1 MIKRI
6 YKSITPEI
14 FRIKL
19 RLLVLKLLSTFYY
32 GEKYYC
38 NCCGKSFRKFL
49 SKGNIKRLN
58 AECPS
63 CHSLERVRLL
73 DYYLDRELNIYKT
86 KGIKV
91 LHFAPE
97 KCLFDKFNKLDI
109 DYIDGDINANYA
121 RNIIDITNI
130 GYENNYFDLIIC
142 SHVLGHVPDEKKAI
156 SEMYR
161 VLKPG
166 GEALV
171 LTLINQNSYKTIE
184 NSDIITPADR
194 LKTYGEPDLCRLH
207 GLDFESRLS
216 QGGFNVS
223 KIDYRNNFS
232 KNEKIRFSL
241 GNGAR
246 EIIFKCE
253 KKIDI

>member
-1 MIKRI
+1 MIKSTYKRLISEKQRI
-6 YKSITPEI
+6 SI
-14 FRIKL
+14 
-19 RLLVLKLLSTFYY
+19 RLFISRLISPFYF
-32 GEKYYC
+32 GNNYYC
-38 NCCGKSFRKFL
+38 TCCNKSFRKFK
-49 SKGNIKRLN
+49 SKGNIKRAN
-58 AECPS
+58 AECPY
-63 CHSLERVRLL
+63 CQSLERVRLL
-73 DYYLDRELNIYKT
+73 DYYLDRELGSYKS

-97 KCLFDKFNKLDI
+97 KSLFDKFSKLDI
-109 DYIDGDINANYA
+109 EYIDGDINANYA

-130 GYENNYFDLIIC
+130 GYEDNYFDLIIC

-166 GEALV
+166 CEALV
-171 LTLINQNSYKTIE
+171 LTLINQNSNKTIE

-207 GLDFESRLS
+207 GLDFENRLS
-216 QGGFNVS
+216 QGGFNVT

-232 KNEKIRFSL
+232 TNEKNRFSL
-241 GNGAR
+241 GNGER

-253 KKIDI
+253 KKIEI